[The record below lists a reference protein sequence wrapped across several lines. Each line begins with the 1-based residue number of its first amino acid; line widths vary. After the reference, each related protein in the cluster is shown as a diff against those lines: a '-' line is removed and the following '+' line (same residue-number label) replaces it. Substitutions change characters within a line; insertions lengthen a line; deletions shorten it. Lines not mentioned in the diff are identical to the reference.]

1 MPDVS
6 APTAILSV
14 PLVGI
19 LNSKASEEVRFH
31 LSRESKRKIYSA
43 TITAVVVVLSLGQ
56 AHAGFLA
63 ILLVLPFAFWL
74 GWSAW
79 VIVRQPYARL
89 AQFICLLVWCI
100 AIALVVAAQYVRH
113 VTTRADADRIAA
125 KIDRFHVDNGY
136 CAPTLEAAGYR
147 LGEVEDSLGPNVSYS
162 CVDRRPKFSYVVT
175 FTILDTYE
183 YDFDRNKWVYMSW
196 AKKKPYR
203 EFYQPGSGMAAP
215 SPAAPSPP
223 PSSPLAPRR
232 TP

>member
-1 MPDVS
+1 M
-6 APTAILSV
+6 A
-14 PLVGI
+14 GI
-19 LNSKASEEVRFH
+19 LNPKAAEDVRFH

-63 ILLVLPFAFWL
+63 VLLVLPFTIWL

-89 AQFICLLVWCI
+89 AQFICLLVWCM

-125 KIDRFHVDNGY
+125 RIDRFHADNGY
-136 CAPTLEAAGYR
+136 CPKTLEAAGFR
-147 LGEVEDSLGPNVSYS
+147 LGDIEESLGPNVAYS
-162 CVDRRPKFSYVVT
+162 CVDRRPKFAYVAT
-175 FTILDTYE
+175 FTIFDTYD
-183 YDFDRNKWVYMSW
+183 YDFDRNTWVYMSW
-196 AKKKPYR
+196 AKKKPYP
-203 EFYQPGSGMAAP
+203 EFNQPGSGTAAA
-215 SPAAPSPP
+215 SPAVPSPP
-223 PSSPLAPRR
+223 PGFPPMPRR